1 MRSSARVSRKM
12 STIEKIEYI
21 SDRVSL
27 RKQLGQD
34 SCKKCDRAIHV
45 ILRLDRALVI
55 TAIKKKKKKK
65 IELEILRR
73 LKKKKVY
80 YSLKK
85 ANIAKVSF
93 NP

>member
-45 ILRLDRALVI
+45 ILRLARSLLI
-55 TAIKKKKKKK
+55 TAINKKKK
-65 IELEILRR
+65 IELEILR
-73 LKKKKVY
+73 
-80 YSLKK
+80 
-85 ANIAKVSF
+85 
-93 NP
+93 

>member
-27 RKQLGQD
+27 RKQRGQD

-45 ILRLDRALVI
+45 ILRLARSLVI
-55 TAIKKKKKKK
+55 KTIKKKK
-65 IELEILRR
+65 ELER
-73 LKKKKVY
+73 LKLIKRKVY

-85 ANIAKVSF
+85 TNMAKVSF